1 MDAIPGP
8 RPRRRAGPRSIGL
21 MLAVLMMT
29 ACVSYEAQPMK
40 PLEILQDLNARTIT
54 LDESSPKK
62 TLGPREA
69 AAWAVGH
76 HPALRAVRA
85 RLGIARAELV
95 EAGVLD
101 PIETSFDAADVIAS
115 KLVEST
121 ATTVDFVSG
130 LGLSWGLPRPGEI
143 DAKEGRARARIEEV
157 KANILAAEWRLARD
171 IHLAFVDLRAA
182 RDRWALNRRLL
193 EAVKRTSEIFT
204 EARRIGAATAIQD
217 NLAAIEYAT
226 LLQQDVLLK
235 GFLVEA
241 RQALNIRVGLRPD
254 ADVPFDLDAM
264 EPLPTVQGVDRD
276 MDLVREALTERPD
289 FQALLYRYL
298 GAEAGLRLQLALQW
312 PKVSIGSG
320 LGISWP
326 ILSSF
331 NRPAIEVALARR
343 EQLAGEIFAMIHR
356 VRGQVFA
363 ALARFRAAREAEQ
376 SLRETL
382 LPRIEETTRLTE
394 ESFNAR
400 EITFLEILSAQR
412 QVLSARRAALEA
424 RVALNRAAIQLD
436 TVTGRLLVEPPTP
449 EAKER
454 SDEEEKR

>member
-1 MDAIPGP
+1 MDSIPGP
-8 RPRRRAGPRSIGL
+8 RPRRRAGRRSVGFALIML
-21 MLAVLMMT
+21 MTT
-29 ACVSYEAQPMK
+29 ACVSYEAQPMN
-40 PLEILQDLNARTIT
+40 PLEILQDLNTRTIP
-54 LDESSPKK
+54 LDGEGAENSL
-62 TLGPREA
+62 TARRA
-69 AAWAVGH
+69 AAWAVRH
-76 HPALRAVRA
+76 HPALTAARA

-157 KANILAAEWRLARD
+157 KASILAAEWALARD
-171 IHLAFVDLRAA
+171 VHLAFVDLRAA

-193 EAVKRTSEIFT
+193 EAVKRTSEVFS

-226 LLQQDVLLK
+226 LLQRDVLLR
-235 GFLVEA
+235 GLLAEA
-241 RQALNIRVGLRPD
+241 KQALNVRVGLRPD

-264 EPLPTVQGVDRD
+264 EPLPKVGGAARD
-276 MDLVREALTERPD
+276 MDLVRDALTGRPD

-298 GAEAGLRLQLALQW
+298 EAEAGVRLQIALQW
-312 PKVSIGSG
+312 PKISIGSG

-326 ILSSF
+326 ILNSC
-331 NRPAIEVALARR
+331 NRPAINVALARR
-343 EQLAGEIFAMIHR
+343 EQLAGEVVAMVHR
-356 VRGQVFA
+356 IRGEVFA
-363 ALARFRAAREAEQ
+363 ALARFRAAHQAEQ
-376 SLRETL
+376 SLRDTL

-394 ESFNAR
+394 ESFDAR

-412 QVLSARRAALEA
+412 QVLSARRAELEA
-424 RVALNRAAIQLD
+424 RVTLNRAAIQLD

-449 EAKER
+449 DAKER
-454 SDEEEKR
+454 SDEEKKR